1 MLLLHGWRER
11 KRGRRKRLDGRLSLQ
26 PKLDFF
32 GRGEERRDCPAA
44 ATKEF
49 FLVVAS
55 PPPSI
60 SCCCWH
66 CGVAGW
72 KGASLLTPDGTAE
85 ESLELLL
92 LAGYEFPWMPEE
104 EEGGREKGEEKTLQ
118 AALVEADTAFLLSA
132 PR

>member
-1 MLLLHGWRER
+1 MLLLGWRER

-32 GRGEERRDCPAA
+32 GRGKERRDCPAA
-44 ATKEF
+44 ATKEV

-55 PPPSI
+55 PPPPSI

-72 KGASLLTPDGTAE
+72 RGASLRTPDGTAE

-104 EEGGREKGEEKTLQ
+104 EGERKKKKPFKPL
-118 AALVEADTAFLLSA
+118 
-132 PR
+132 